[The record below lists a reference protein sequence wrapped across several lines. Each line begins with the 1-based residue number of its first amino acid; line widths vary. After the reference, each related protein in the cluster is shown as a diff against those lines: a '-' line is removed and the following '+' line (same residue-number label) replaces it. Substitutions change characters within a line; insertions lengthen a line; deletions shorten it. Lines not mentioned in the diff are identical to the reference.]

1 MATTEIMSCTDF
13 VRKEIVDSYS
23 DNEFIDK
30 WNDYCEDNYDP
41 DSQIV
46 VNDKDFLDLFSK
58 EDIASK
64 ICYGQYSINDDYVTF
79 DGYANFKSSSYPED
93 LGSKEDLTDWI
104 VENQSEEDA
113 YIDYVEQ
120 QIKEL
125 SLNEALQS
133 YADIADRHEYI
144 RDDSVSQIEIAIENS
159 LETLVENSS
168 IEEIKAAIK
177 LNRSEELIDLS
188 DLKDYVNLDELATDT
203 QHSQARTPSLAEDL
217 QAACKAANNQET
229 VNSQGTLKHTNKL

>member
-64 ICYGQYSINDDYVTF
+64 ICYGEYSINDDYVTF

-113 YIDYVEQ
+113 YIDYV
-120 QIKEL
+120 
-125 SLNEALQS
+125 
-133 YADIADRHEYI
+133 DIADRHEYI

-188 DLKDYVNLDELATDT
+188 DLKDCVNLDELTTHA
-203 QHSQARTPSLAEDL
+203 HSTRAKTPSLADDL
-217 QAACKAANNQET
+217 QAACKAADKQET
-229 VNSQGTLKHTNKL
+229 LNPQGTLKYTNKL

>member
-1 MATTEIMSCTDF
+1 MTKI
-13 VRKEIVDSYS
+13 
-23 DNEFIDK
+23 
-30 WNDYCEDNYDP
+30 
-41 DSQIV
+41 
-46 VNDKDFLDLFSK
+46 FLDLFSK

-188 DLKDYVNLDELATDT
+188 DLKDYVNLDELTTHA
-203 QHSQARTPSLAEDL
+203 HSTHAKTPSLADDL
-217 QAACKAANNQET
+217 QAACKAANKQET
-229 VNSQGTLKHTNKL
+229 VNPQGTLKHTNKL